1 MGGEDRMK
9 MLMLMVL
16 AALVVALA
24 VLEVVGS
31 QSVPVIEMNPAAW

>member
-1 MGGEDRMK
+1 MK
-9 MLMLMVL
+9 LLMLMVL

-31 QSVPVIEMNPAAW
+31 QSVPVIEIDRVAW